1 MHHVKT
7 YVKMI
12 RLHQLIEFFGAD
24 RAYAKIYFEEQEI
37 PFTTNELF
45 DLTQNQDLEINSI
58 AFENL
63 NNETIFELQ
72 EAYNPDFNLIY
83 ENYED

>member
-1 MHHVKT
+1 MSEE
-7 YVKMI
+7 
-12 RLHQLIEFFGAD
+12 Q
-24 RAYAKIYFEEQEI
+24 IYFEEQEI